1 MANETTEQ
9 VTTQETAQK
18 RFRSKVL
25 WAAIVAQIVSIL
37 LMVGIIDVS
46 LGDTINQIAGGVLQL
61 GVLIGVLNNPT
72 DKVSW

>member
-9 VTTQETAQK
+9 VTTQETTQK

-25 WAAIVAQIVSIL
+25 WAAVVAQIVSIL
-37 LMVGIIDVS
+37 LMVGVIDVS
-46 LGDTINQIAGGVLQL
+46 LGDTINQVAGGVLQL

-72 DKVSW
+72 DKESW